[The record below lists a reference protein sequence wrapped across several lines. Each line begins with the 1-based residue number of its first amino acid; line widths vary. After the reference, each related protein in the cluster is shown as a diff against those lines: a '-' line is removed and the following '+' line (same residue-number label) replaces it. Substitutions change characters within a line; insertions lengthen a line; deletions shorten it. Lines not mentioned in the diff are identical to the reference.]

1 MHKFHPSILRAYDI
15 RGVAD
20 ETLFPADAEYIGKTF
35 ASSVIRATG
44 NKSPNIAMAYD
55 GRLSTP
61 ALKEALI
68 RGITS
73 TGANVWNFGLG
84 PTPML
89 YFSVYHSNADAGIMI
104 TGSHNP
110 GTHNGF
116 KMMLG
121 KASFFG
127 EHIVKMGDMAAKGD
141 FEKGAGKVEERDC
154 YDAYLETLL
163 KGYKS
168 QGAKKIRAVI
178 DPGNGS
184 AGIISQKLAAALP
197 GDHKVINAEIDGRF
211 PNHHPD
217 PTIPKNMAQ
226 LTKEVQAGG
235 YDLGIAFDGDGD
247 RIGAVDKTGR
257 ILYGDQ
263 LMILFSRDVLSR
275 HPGAT
280 IIADVKA
287 SQTLFDDI
295 AKSGGN
301 PLMWKTGHSL
311 VKSKMKETGSKLAGE
326 MSGHIFFADEY
337 FGFDDGIYSAVRLI
351 NLLAHSEETLE
362 QMLDKM
368 PVVFNTPEIRI
379 DTTEEL
385 KFTAIDTIKARLAK
399 AGAKVSDVDGVR
411 VSNEDGWWLARASN
425 TQPAI
430 IVRAEGK
437 DKTALERLKATI
449 LGELREAGI
458 AYADLDAQSSH

>member
-1 MHKFHPSILRAYDI
+1 MSNIHKFHPSILRAYDI
-15 RGVAD
+15 RGIAD

-44 NKSPNIAMAYD
+44 NKSPNIALAYD

-61 ALKEALI
+61 ALKEAFI
-68 RGITS
+68 RGVLS
-73 TGANVWNFGLG
+73 TGANIWNFGLG

-89 YFSVYHSNADAGIMI
+89 YFSVHHSNADAGVMI

-127 EHIVKMGDMAAKGD
+127 DHIVKMGEMASKGD
-141 FEKGAGKVEERDC
+141 VEIGKGTETKKDC
-154 YDAYLETLL
+154 MDAYLDVLAGAFKPEGANPL
-163 KGYKS
+163 KL
-168 QGAKKIRAVI
+168 VI
-178 DPGNGS
+178 DPGNG
-184 AGIISQKLAAALP
+184 AGGAVSQKLAARLP
-197 GDHKVINAEIDGRF
+197 GDIKVINAEVDGRF

-217 PTIPKNMAQ
+217 PTIPKNMEQ
-226 LTKEVQAGG
+226 LYDTVKKGG
-235 YDLGIAFDGDGD
+235 YDYGIAFDGDAD
-247 RIGAVDKTGR
+247 RIGAVDRTGR

-263 LMILFSRDVLSR
+263 LMILFGRDVLNR
-275 HPGAT
+275 YPGAT

-295 AKSGGN
+295 AKHGGN
-301 PLMWKTGHSL
+301 PIMWKTGHS
-311 VKSKMKETGSKLAGE
+311 VIKTKMKDEKAKLAGE

-337 FGFDDGIYSAVRLI
+337 FGYDDGIYSAVRLI
-351 NLLAHSEETLE
+351 NLLAHSPKTLE
-362 QMLDKM
+362 QLLDEM
-368 PVVFNTPEIRI
+368 PKVHNTPEIRI
-379 DTTEEL
+379 DTTEDK
-385 KFTAIDTIKARLAK
+385 KFTAIDEIKARLKK
-399 AGAKVSDVDGVR
+399 ANAKVSEVDGVR
-411 VSNEDGWWLARASN
+411 VSNDDGWWLARASN

-437 DKTALERLKATI
+437 DPQALERLKAAISDQLTQC
-449 LGELREAGI
+449 GI
-458 AYADLDAQSSH
+458 KDFVLE